1 MSSSSSTSTG
11 WPRFVVMKD
20 YVCADKKSIYLRQI
34 SKEESIAKGVPPT
47 SLINGEQDISSPL
60 LKFEFISA
68 KKNPKGVHIRCCN
81 NNKFLKIEV
90 KKDAAHDDP
99 WFIFAS
105 SEDPIEED
113 SPEQPCTWF
122 EIKEH
127 PNMPENYCFTHVA
140 SNRIVVQDYDSN
152 LLYASSKYYEY
163 FRFLDWE
170 SLVIFPK
177 NNTLAFL
184 GENNK
189 YLSPNGDNHV
199 MLFNKD
205 AVTDDSV
212 THQIFSVY
220 DGYIRIKNNST
231 GKFFRLE
238 ENNWIRASSDDPSA
252 NDDNTLFW
260 PVKVTDNTVALLVK
274 ASEPRRFAKLYTNE
288 YENGLSAIDPEISSF
303 AKLVVVD
310 TVGSRSI
317 YGIEFRPDE
326 GRIYNVQALEK
337 AHASAQNYDKEK
349 ENTLTLTFSYKT
361 SRSTTYS
368 VSGSLK
374 IGVHTSLEVSEIPL
388 VAKESIGFSYEFTTT
403 IGWET
408 TKTVETATESTYTVI
423 VPPKSRTTVTLL
435 ATQGMCDVPF
445 SYTQRDILRDG
456 SVIIHKLNDG
466 IFTGLN
472 TFNMDFIAESEPLL
486 PKDDNNQ
493 SLVKNCITQY

>member
-1 MSSSSSTSTG
+1 MSSSSSTLSTG

-20 YVCADKKSIYLRQI
+20 YVCAEKKSIYLRQI

-90 KKDAAHDDP
+90 KKDAANDDP

-152 LLYASSKYYEY
+152 L
-163 FRFLDWE
+163 F
-170 SLVIFPK
+170 
-177 NNTLAFL
+177 
-184 GENNK
+184 
-189 YLSPNGDNHV
+189 PNGDNHV

-288 YENGLSAIDPEISSF
+288 YESGLSAIDPEISSF

-368 VSGSLK
+368 ASGSLK

-388 VAKESIGFSYEFTTT
+388 VAKESIGFHMSLPRLLD
-403 IGWET
+403 G
-408 TKTVETATESTYTVI
+408 KPLRQSKLQ
-423 VPPKSRTTVTLL
+423 PSLRTRL
-435 ATQGMCDVPF
+435 
-445 SYTQRDILRDG
+445 
-456 SVIIHKLNDG
+456 
-466 IFTGLN
+466 
-472 TFNMDFIAESEPLL
+472 
-486 PKDDNNQ
+486 
-493 SLVKNCITQY
+493 